1 MGGQEFE
8 KILVEKILPIDGYTD
23 LSLTSSTNDYG
34 VDIIAFKDNIKC
46 AIQCK
51 RANNKVSNRAI
62 QEITAGRK
70 HYKCDKAIVITNN
83 YYTEN
88 AKRLAFDNKVE
99 ILDRDYIIR
108 LLKKNAVNK
117 FKILIK
123 INLKK
128 IKKHLLFYNKICYSV
143 KGDEMK
149 KKNRFLNLDLKIKTK
164 DLFLTFLSFI
174 FMTNKHQF
182 L

>member
-1 MGGQEFE
+1 MKKNSLSPGLIGIVILLAIIVYVVENAPFLIFIVVIVVVIILLCIKQGNAEQLYTKQNNNSKYDKQEDLLERIDNMGGQEFE
-8 KILVEKILPIDGYTD
+8 KFLVEKILPIDGYTD

-62 QEITAGRK
+62 QEIVAGRK

-88 AKRLAFDNKVE
+88 ANRLAFD
-99 ILDRDYIIR
+99 
-108 LLKKNAVNK
+108 
-117 FKILIK
+117 
-123 INLKK
+123 
-128 IKKHLLFYNKICYSV
+128 S
-143 KGDEMK
+143 
-149 KKNRFLNLDLKIKTK
+149 
-164 DLFLTFLSFI
+164 
-174 FMTNKHQF
+174 
-182 L
+182 

>member
-51 RANNKVSNRAI
+51 RANNKVSNHAI

-70 HYKCDKAIVITNN
+70 NI
-83 YYTEN
+83 N
-88 AKRLAFDNKVE
+88 ATRQ
-99 ILDRDYIIR
+99 
-108 LLKKNAVNK
+108 
-117 FKILIK
+117 
-123 INLKK
+123 
-128 IKKHLLFYNKICYSV
+128 
-143 KGDEMK
+143 
-149 KKNRFLNLDLKIKTK
+149 
-164 DLFLTFLSFI
+164 LS
-174 FMTNKHQF
+174 
-182 L
+182 